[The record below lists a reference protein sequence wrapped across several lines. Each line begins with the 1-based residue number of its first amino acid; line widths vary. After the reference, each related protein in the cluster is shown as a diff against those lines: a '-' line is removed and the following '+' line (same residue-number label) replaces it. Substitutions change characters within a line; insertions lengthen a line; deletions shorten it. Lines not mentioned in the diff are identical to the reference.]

1 MPINIAFYF
10 WGSAIFVHPHLS
22 WVKEMTYFPFSHFFS
37 FFCVIVE
44 LNLPSPP
51 SCLRAQPTFWM
62 PADVDSHF
70 FFLFAV
76 STKDDD
82 DDDVLNISFC
92 LACSFFFA
100 ALVSVFVLLSLS
112 ITCLIYPCL
121 LSLSFPHVSCSHPPY
136 RCLSA
141 SVPSPSSCRY
151 CFFFFFLL
159 GRKK

>member
-10 WGSAIFVHPHLS
+10 RGSAIFVHPHLS

-70 FFLFAV
+70 FFVCGLHKRWWWWWCVKYILLSRLF
-76 STKDDD
+76 
-82 DDDVLNISFC
+82 L
-92 LACSFFFA
+92 FFA

-151 CFFFFFLL
+151 CFFFFSFY
-159 GRKK
+159 

>member
-10 WGSAIFVHPHLS
+10 RGSAIFVHPHLS

-70 FFLFAV
+70 FFVCGLHKRWWWWWCVKYILLSRLF
-76 STKDDD
+76 
-82 DDDVLNISFC
+82 L
-92 LACSFFFA
+92 FFA

-151 CFFFFFLL
+151 CFFFSFY
-159 GRKK
+159 

>member
-10 WGSAIFVHPHLS
+10 RGSAIFVHPQLS
-22 WVKEMTYFPFSHFFS
+22 WVKEMTCFPFSHFFS

-70 FFLFAV
+70 FFVCGLHKRWWWWCVKYILLSRLF
-76 STKDDD
+76 
-82 DDDVLNISFC
+82 L
-92 LACSFFFA
+92 FFA

>member
-10 WGSAIFVHPHLS
+10 RGSAIFVHPHLS

-70 FFLFAV
+70 FFVCGLHKRWWWWCVKYILLSRLF
-76 STKDDD
+76 
-82 DDDVLNISFC
+82 L
-92 LACSFFFA
+92 FFA

>member
-10 WGSAIFVHPHLS
+10 RGSAIFVHPHLS
-22 WVKEMTYFPFSHFFS
+22 WVKEMTYFTFSHFFS
-37 FFCVIVE
+37 FFCVIVD

-70 FFLFAV
+70 FFVCGLHKRWWWWCVKYILLSRLF
-76 STKDDD
+76 
-82 DDDVLNISFC
+82 L
-92 LACSFFFA
+92 FFA

-151 CFFFFFLL
+151 CFFFSFY
-159 GRKK
+159 

>member
-10 WGSAIFVHPHLS
+10 RGSAIFVHPHLS

-70 FFLFAV
+70 FFFVCGLHKRWWWWCVKYILLSRLF
-76 STKDDD
+76 
-82 DDDVLNISFC
+82 L
-92 LACSFFFA
+92 FFA

>member
-10 WGSAIFVHPHLS
+10 RGSAIFVHPHLS

-70 FFLFAV
+70 FFVCGLHKRWWWWCVKYILLSRLF
-76 STKDDD
+76 
-82 DDDVLNISFC
+82 L
-92 LACSFFFA
+92 FFA

-151 CFFFFFLL
+151 CFFFSFY
-159 GRKK
+159 

>member
-10 WGSAIFVHPHLS
+10 RGSAIFVHPHLS

-70 FFLFAV
+70 FFVCGLHKRWWWWWCVKYILLSRLFLFFCSVGLCFCAFVTLYHMSNLPLSPLPLLPTCLLFTSSLSV
-76 STKDDD
+76 S
-82 DDDVLNISFC
+82 IC
-92 LACSFFFA
+92 LCSFSF
-100 ALVSVFVLLSLS
+100 LLQVLL
-112 ITCLIYPCL
+112 
-121 LSLSFPHVSCSHPPY
+121 
-136 RCLSA
+136 
-141 SVPSPSSCRY
+141 
-151 CFFFFFLL
+151 FFFFLL

>member
-10 WGSAIFVHPHLS
+10 RGSAIFVHPHLS

-70 FFLFAV
+70 FFVCGLHKRWWWWWCVKYILLSRLF
-76 STKDDD
+76 
-82 DDDVLNISFC
+82 L
-92 LACSFFFA
+92 FFA

>member
-10 WGSAIFVHPHLS
+10 RGSAIFVHPQLS
-22 WVKEMTYFPFSHFFS
+22 WVKEMTCFPFSHFFS

-70 FFLFAV
+70 FFVCGLHKRWWWWWCVKYILLSRLF
-76 STKDDD
+76 
-82 DDDVLNISFC
+82 L
-92 LACSFFFA
+92 FFA

-151 CFFFFFLL
+151 CFFFSFY
-159 GRKK
+159 